1 MVYFITW
8 KWNAWVSLSVSC
20 STRKCNKTQF
30 MGSTWKTGT
39 GTFPV
44 VWLARK
50 MHGFPRRFP
59 IPSCQVRRLRRT
71 FVLTK
76 VVISDYKVFMISV
89 SGKLWYQIQNDHWFW
104 NLGFGVLLKSW
115 ANLAN
120 GKSFSDT
127 FLPKKDNKS
136 TKSSL
141 HSCVYC
147 QCNSMH
153 LFYLFPH
160 LYFDGSASFLRWPRT
175 SYCCEARNYQKKL
188 ANDENKRV

>member
-1 MVYFITW
+1 
-8 KWNAWVSLSVSC
+8 
-20 STRKCNKTQF
+20 
-30 MGSTWKTGT
+30 
-39 GTFPV
+39 
-44 VWLARK
+44 
-50 MHGFPRRFP
+50 MHGFLYQFP
-59 IPSCQVRRLRRT
+59 VARENATKPSLWGQPGKLVLVLFPLYGWQGKCMDFLVDFPSHPVKSVDWDVL